1 MDPVPNSQEIR
12 NYFRYPRVGWV
23 IEELGLYEIH
33 FGEYMV
39 ERGALTREELF
50 HALSEQDRQPGLRL
64 GEVVAA
70 LDFLPYEQVEQL
82 LADFESIAAIVIGEP
97 GTAPTLALVPIPS
110 RG

>member
-1 MDPVPNSQEIR
+1 MELVPNGHEIR

-23 IEELGLYEIH
+23 IEELGLYEVH

-39 ERGALTREELF
+39 EREALTREELF

-70 LDFLPYEQVEQL
+70 LGFLPYEQVEAL
-82 LADFESIAAIVIGEP
+82 LADFEAIAAIVIGEP
-97 GTAPTLALVPIPS
+97 GAPPTLALVPRS
-110 RG
+110 T